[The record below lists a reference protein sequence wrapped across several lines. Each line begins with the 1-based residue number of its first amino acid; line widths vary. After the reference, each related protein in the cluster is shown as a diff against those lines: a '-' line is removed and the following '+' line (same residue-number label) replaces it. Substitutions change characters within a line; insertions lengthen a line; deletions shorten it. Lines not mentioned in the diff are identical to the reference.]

1 MQEVIKDLL
10 HHLIRLAN
18 RDIMLL
24 YEDAGDSF
32 LLAESSHCFYF
43 FLRDGTFVNYF
54 FSDKTIGSVHGYIS
68 IDQVPVLQFGKIVDN
83 GFRASGS
90 DKYFKP
96 FCVGGFQC
104 LNGRRRDTVCFETN
118 QRSVYIKK

>member
-43 FLRDGTFVNYF
+43 LLWNSAFVNNL

-90 DKYFKP
+90 DKYFEP
-96 FCVGGFQC
+96 FCVGCLQC
-104 LNGRRRDTVCFETN
+104 LNGRRRDTVSFKTD
-118 QRSVYIKK
+118 QRSVYVKK